1 MNLSLAGFGVS
12 DNRGKD
18 TYDLIMS
25 LLSLSEIQ
33 RRILVSLAHIYPRA
47 ASGTQLITLIGY
59 SGKAKSL
66 YRGPLERLEQEE
78 LILVDRLT
86 PRLHSIRVNHLHP
99 LIAYLLELIEAHGK
113 ETMTL
118 YTKALE
124 DGTAVEREE

>member
-1 MNLSLAGFGVS
+1 MSK
-12 DNRGKD
+12 DRGKD
-18 TYDLIMS
+18 TYDLVMS

-33 RRILVSLAHIYPRA
+33 RRILISLAHIYPRA

-66 YRGPLERLEQEE
+66 YRGPMERLETEE

-99 LIAYLLELIEAHGK
+99 LIGYLLELIQAHGK
-113 ETMTL
+113 KTMEL
-118 YTKALE
+118 YIQALE
-124 DGTAVEREE
+124 EGTSVDRSE

>member
-1 MNLSLAGFGVS
+1 MSKK
-12 DNRGKD
+12 RGKD

-33 RRILVSLAHIYPRA
+33 RRILISLAHIYPRA
-47 ASGTQLITLIGY
+47 ASGKQLITLIGY

-66 YRGPLERLEQEE
+66 YRGPLERLEKEE

-99 LIAYLLELIEAHGK
+99 LISYLIELTEAHGK
-113 ETMTL
+113 KTMEL
-118 YTKALE
+118 YTEALE
-124 DGTAVEREE
+124 EGTSVDGNE

>member
-1 MNLSLAGFGVS
+1 MVGRGVPM
-12 DNRGKD
+12 DRGKD
-18 TYDLIMS
+18 SYDLIMS

-33 RRILVSLAHIYPRA
+33 RRILISLAHIYPKA

-99 LIAYLLELIEAHGK
+99 LIGYLLELIQAHGSA
-113 ETMTL
+113 TMEL

-124 DGTAVEREE
+124 DGKSIDEEE

>member
-1 MNLSLAGFGVS
+1 MSK
-12 DNRGKD
+12 DRGKD
-18 TYDLIMS
+18 TYDLVMS

-33 RRILVSLAHIYPRA
+33 RRILISLAHIYPRA

-66 YRGPLERLEQEE
+66 YRGPLERLETEE

-99 LIAYLLELIEAHGK
+99 LIGYLLELIQAHGK
-113 ETMTL
+113 KTMEL
-118 YTKALE
+118 YIQALE
-124 DGTAVEREE
+124 EGTSVDRSE

>member
-1 MNLSLAGFGVS
+1 
-12 DNRGKD
+12 
-18 TYDLIMS
+18 MS

-33 RRILVSLAHIYPRA
+33 RRILISLAHIYPRA

-66 YRGPLERLEQEE
+66 YRGPLERLETEE

-99 LIAYLLELIEAHGK
+99 LIGYLLELIQAHGK
-113 ETMTL
+113 KTMEL
-118 YTKALE
+118 YIQALE
-124 DGTAVEREE
+124 EGTSVDRSE

>member
-1 MNLSLAGFGVS
+1 MPQ
-12 DNRGKD
+12 DRGKD

-47 ASGTQLITLIGY
+47 ASGTQLITIIGY

-66 YRGPLERLEQEE
+66 YRGPLERLEAEE
-78 LILVDRLT
+78 LILIDRLT

-99 LIAYLLELIEAHGK
+99 LIDYLLELIKAHGK
-113 ETMTL
+113 KTIEI
-118 YTKALE
+118 YIKALE
-124 DGTAVEREE
+124 DGTSVDENE

>member
-1 MNLSLAGFGVS
+1 MPK
-12 DNRGKD
+12 DREKD

-33 RRILVSLAHIYPRA
+33 RRILISLAHIYPRA

-66 YRGPLERLEQEE
+66 YRGPLERLESEE
-78 LILVDRLT
+78 LILIDRLT

-99 LIAYLLELIEAHGK
+99 LIAYLLELIQAHGK
-113 ETMTL
+113 KTMEL
-118 YTKALE
+118 YIQALE
-124 DGTAVEREE
+124 DGTTVDRQE

>member
-1 MNLSLAGFGVS
+1 MSK
-12 DNRGKD
+12 DRGKD
-18 TYDLIMS
+18 TYDLVMS

-33 RRILVSLAHIYPRA
+33 RRILISLAHIYPRA

-66 YRGPLERLEQEE
+66 YRGPMERLEAEE

-99 LIAYLLELIEAHGK
+99 LIGYLLELIQAHGK
-113 ETMTL
+113 KTMEL
-118 YTKALE
+118 YIQALE
-124 DGTAVEREE
+124 EGTSVDRSE

>member
-1 MNLSLAGFGVS
+1 MSK
-12 DNRGKD
+12 NRGKD
-18 TYDLIMS
+18 AYDLLMS

-33 RRILVSLAHIYPRA
+33 RRILISLAHIYPRA
-47 ASGTQLITLIGY
+47 ASGKQLITLIGY

-66 YRGPLERLEQEE
+66 YRGPLERLEKEE

-99 LIAYLLELIEAHGK
+99 LISYLLELIEAHGK
-113 ETMTL
+113 KTMEL

-124 DGTAVEREE
+124 EGTSVDREE

>member
-1 MNLSLAGFGVS
+1 MSK
-12 DNRGKD
+12 DRDKD

-33 RRILVSLAHIYPRA
+33 RRILISLAHIYPRA
-47 ASGTQLITLIGY
+47 ASGKQLITIIGY

-66 YRGPLERLEQEE
+66 YRGPLERLEKEE

-99 LIAYLLELIEAHGK
+99 LISYLLELIQSHGK
-113 ETMTL
+113 KTIEI
-118 YTKALE
+118 YIKALE
-124 DGTAVEREE
+124 AGTAVGENE

>member
-1 MNLSLAGFGVS
+1 MAGV
-12 DNRGKD
+12 DVPKDREKD

-33 RRILVSLAHIYPRA
+33 RRILISLAHIYPRA

-66 YRGPLERLEQEE
+66 YRGPLERLESEE
-78 LILVDRLT
+78 LILIDRLT

-99 LIAYLLELIEAHGK
+99 LIAYLLELIQAHGK
-113 ETMTL
+113 KTMEL
-118 YTKALE
+118 YIQALE
-124 DGTAVEREE
+124 DGTTVDRQE

>member
-1 MNLSLAGFGVS
+1 MPQ
-12 DNRGKD
+12 DRGKD

-66 YRGPLERLEQEE
+66 YRGPLERLEVEE
-78 LILVDRLT
+78 LILIDRLT

-99 LIAYLLELIEAHGK
+99 LIDYLLELISAHGK
-113 ETMTL
+113 KTMDL
-118 YTKALE
+118 YIQALE
-124 DGTAVEREE
+124 DGTAVDEDE

>member
-1 MNLSLAGFGVS
+1 MSKK
-12 DNRGKD
+12 RGKD

-33 RRILVSLAHIYPRA
+33 RRILISLAHIYPRA
-47 ASGTQLITLIGY
+47 ASGKQLITLIGY

-66 YRGPLERLEQEE
+66 YRGPLERLEKEE

-99 LIAYLLELIEAHGK
+99 LISYLIELIEAHGK
-113 ETMTL
+113 KTMEL
-118 YTKALE
+118 YTEALE
-124 DGTAVEREE
+124 EGTSVDGNE

>member
-1 MNLSLAGFGVS
+1 MSK
-12 DNRGKD
+12 NRGKD

-33 RRILVSLAHIYPRA
+33 RRILISLAHIYPRA
-47 ASGTQLITLIGY
+47 ASGKQLITLIGY

-66 YRGPLERLEQEE
+66 YRGPLERLENEE

-99 LIAYLLELIEAHGK
+99 LIAYLLELIQSYGK
-113 ETMTL
+113 KTIEI
-118 YTKALE
+118 YIQALE
-124 DGTAVEREE
+124 EGTSVDEEE

>member
-1 MNLSLAGFGVS
+1 VS
-12 DNRGKD
+12 DDRGKD
-18 TYDLIMS
+18 TYDLLMS

-33 RRILVSLAHIYPRA
+33 RRILISLAHIYPRA
-47 ASGTQLITLIGY
+47 ASGIQLITLIGY

-99 LIAYLLELIEAHGK
+99 LVAYLLELIEAHGT
-113 ETMTL
+113 ETMEL

-124 DGTAVEREE
+124 DGTSIEREE

>member
-1 MNLSLAGFGVS
+1 MSKGR
-12 DNRGKD
+12 DKD

-33 RRILVSLAHIYPRA
+33 RRILISLAHIYPRA
-47 ASGTQLITLIGY
+47 ASGKQLITIIGY

-66 YRGPLERLEQEE
+66 YRGPLERLEKEE

-99 LIAYLLELIEAHGK
+99 LIGFLLELIQSHGK
-113 ETMTL
+113 KTIEI
-118 YTKALE
+118 YIKALE
-124 DGTAVEREE
+124 DGTPVGENE

>member
-1 MNLSLAGFGVS
+1 MTK
-12 DNRGKD
+12 NRGKD

-66 YRGPLERLEQEE
+66 YRGPLERLEAEE
-78 LILVDRLT
+78 LILIDRLT

-99 LIAYLLELIEAHGK
+99 LIAYLLELIGAHGK
-113 ETMTL
+113 KTMEL
-118 YTKALE
+118 YIQALE
-124 DGTAVEREE
+124 DGTSVDENE

>member
-1 MNLSLAGFGVS
+1 
-12 DNRGKD
+12 
-18 TYDLIMS
+18 MS